1 MNELDDLIDSLEIS
15 NDVSHQQMEFLY
27 TSEANNKDW
36 VELDVS
42 NYSITEYINR
52 KKENDKCR

>member
-1 MNELDDLIDSLEIS
+1 MNDLDDLIDSLDIS
-15 NDVSHQQMEFLY
+15 DDVSHQQMEFLY
-27 TSEANNKDW
+27 TSEANNKYW

-52 KKENDKCR
+52 KGKEND

>member
-1 MNELDDLIDSLEIS
+1 MNDLDDLIDSLDIS
-15 NDVSHQQMEFLY
+15 DDVSHQQLEFLY
-27 TSEANNKDW
+27 TSEANNEYW

-52 KKENDKCR
+52 REEDND

>member
-1 MNELDDLIDSLEIS
+1 MNDLDDLLDSLDIS
-15 NDVSHQQMEFLY
+15 DDVSHQQMEFLY
-27 TSEANNKDW
+27 ISDSLNEYW

-52 KKENDKCR
+52 RNK

>member
-1 MNELDDLIDSLEIS
+1 MNDLDDLIDSLDIS
-15 NDVSHQQMEFLY
+15 NDVSHQQLEFLY
-27 TSEANNKDW
+27 TSEANNEYW

-52 KKENDKCR
+52 REEDND

>member
-1 MNELDDLIDSLEIS
+1 MNDLDDLIDSLDIS
-15 NDVSHQQMEFLY
+15 DDVSHQQLEFLY
-27 TSEANNKDW
+27 TSEANNKYW

-52 KKENDKCR
+52 REEDND

>member
-1 MNELDDLIDSLEIS
+1 MNSLDDLIDSLDIS
-15 NDVSHQQMEFLY
+15 DDVSHQQLEFLY
-27 TSEANNKDW
+27 ISESLNEYW

-52 KKENDKCR
+52 KKDKNND

>member
-1 MNELDDLIDSLEIS
+1 MNDLDDLIDSLDIS
-15 NDVSHQQMEFLY
+15 DDVSHQQMEFLY
-27 TSEANNKDW
+27 TSEANNKYW

-52 KKENDKCR
+52 KEEND